1 MSHPSVLLSA
11 DLSSVMLVTDSSS
24 ERWSAPSLPESP
36 DAHVLRDRIT
46 EASRWVAQQPSVKRR
61 INAAVLDITDATCR
75 WVQSPSAAAP
85 VVAATLRTQT
95 EEWSSRLPLGGIEPI
110 IDELPTARSFEF
122 IRSRLES
129 RAAKD
134 RATGTPADA
143 TNTSA
148 TETGARMAVLIMPDA
163 LVRLWLDRMDRS
175 GVAVD
180 SVLSLWHALA
190 LAWGESEDR
199 GTRAILL
206 VDGEG
211 RIAWAWATGT
221 RLIVGGS
228 LQLERPDTGDESHSH
243 RHRSESAAQR
253 ISLDWV
259 TWSAQL
265 GVAPDEL
272 LVVAAARDPLAED
285 LLSALSKRWEGL
297 PARQTRSD
305 HPLRETVARA
315 GAAIRTTPRAERGPR
330 RCLSRLS
337 NRPTRATR
345 RRYLAMSCS
354 LALVAAAVV
363 ALGYRLN
370 EEGKDRR
377 ARAAEVRSE
386 TLTMVS
392 EAVPGFNQNQSIQIQ
407 LRERISQLEN
417 TPTFNDPPSP
427 RPIYENMLSFLEFL
441 QENYP
446 DAKIRRIKLSQGGNP
461 PNEIE
466 IDMPSLSARTD
477 LIADLSTLDSQIAWE
492 PRATRR
498 NSPTGVTTV
507 LDLVGNWKPEATP

>member
-1 MSHPSVLLSA
+1 MSHPAVLLSA

-24 ERWSAPSLPESP
+24 EQWSAPSLPESP
-36 DAHVLRDRIT
+36 DAHVLRERIS
-46 EASRWVAQQPSVKRR
+46 EASRWVAQQPSVRRR
-61 INAAVLDITDATCR
+61 INAAVLDISDATCR

-85 VVAATLRTQT
+85 VVAATLRSQT
-95 EEWSSRLPLGGIEPI
+95 EEWSARLPLGGLEPI
-110 IDELPTARSFEF
+110 IDELPTTRSFEF

-129 RAAKD
+129 RAAKERFID
-134 RATGTPADA
+134 KPIDA

-148 TETGARMAVLIMPDA
+148 TESGARMAVLIMPDA

-175 GVAVD
+175 GIAVD

-190 LAWGESEDR
+190 LAWGDSEET

-228 LQLERPDTGDESHSH
+228 LQLERPDTGEATPPH
-243 RHRSESAAQR
+243 RHRAESAAQR

-265 GVAPDEL
+265 GVAPDDL
-272 LVVAAARDPLAED
+272 LVIAAAGDPLAED
-285 LLSALSKRWEGL
+285 LLAALSQRWDGL

-315 GAAIRTTPRAERGPR
+315 GAAIRSTPRSERGPR

-337 NRPTRATR
+337 SRPTRATR
-345 RRYLAMSCS
+345 RRYLAMSFS
-354 LALVAAAVV
+354 LVLIAASIV
-363 ALGYRLN
+363 ALGYRLS
-370 EEGKDRR
+370 EEGQERR
-377 ARAAEVRSE
+377 SQAAEVRSE
-386 TLTMVS
+386 TLELVS

-407 LRERISQLEN
+407 LRERISQLES
-417 TPTFNDPPSP
+417 TPAFNDPPSP
-427 RPIYENMLSFLEFL
+427 RPIYESMLSFLDFIEA
-441 QENYP
+441 EYP
-446 DAKIRRIKLSQGGNP
+446 KAEIRRIKFSQGGTT
-461 PNEIE
+461 PNEVE
-466 IDMPSLSARTD
+466 INMPSLSDRTA
-477 LIADLSTLDSQIAWE
+477 LIARLSSLDSPVAWE
-492 PRATRR
+492 LRGNRR
-498 NSPTGVTTV
+498 PNPSSVTTV
-507 LDLVGNWKPEATP
+507 LDLIGNWKAEATP